1 MILKKNI
8 EAEDDKNNI
17 IYANYAEYYE
27 NNKVFKTLGETK
39 IKTSDEY
46 LIEGKDIIF
55 DSKKSYISSNE
66 KTIIK
71 DEDENKIHLENFEY
85 STQNNIFKSLGLIEI
100 KDKNE
105 NKYQFSQIYIDT
117 KKKEILGTDIK
128 AFINQKK
135 LQI

>member
-1 MILKKNI
+1 MK
-8 EAEDDKNNI
+8 
-17 IYANYAEYYE
+17 
-27 NNKVFKTLGETK
+27 
-39 IKTSDEY
+39 
-46 LIEGKDIIF
+46 
-55 DSKKSYISSNE
+55 

-117 KKKEILGTDIK
+117 KKRDFRYGYKG
-128 AFINQKK
+128 FY
-135 LQI
+135 